1 MLSRLKKF
9 LLYLWLNDDGFFQLG
24 SGRVFGNP
32 TGGNEATNP
41 TPQFFGTQ
49 QDLSLDIDQKLEEL
63 RGVGQ
68 FPDDVGPTD
77 RKISGKIGF
86 GKIENLVI
94 NNLFLGDVQ
103 TTGEDVTQPL
113 ETHTVPASP
122 GPYTITIAP
131 PETGTFVKDLGVI
144 YGSFGGIGGVFQK
157 VTSVTAKGQYSVAS
171 GTYTFYSG
179 DAGAAIQISYVYS
192 LTTGTTQQMNQQVL
206 GWGPI
211 WELWIALTYQVDVNG
226 NPVNGMYF
234 PAVRPGKLSAPLKR
248 AGYMIQ
254 TLDFEA
260 YASSS
265 GLVGEWFQ
273 GPVSAGIN

>member
-1 MLSRLKKF
+1 LKVF
-9 LLYLWLNDDGFFQLG
+9 LLTELSHLWFNEDGFFQLG
-24 SGRVFGNP
+24 AGRVYGNP
-32 TGGNEATNP
+32 VGGNQAANP

-86 GKIENLVI
+86 GKIETGIV
-94 NNLFLGDVQ
+94 NNLFLAD
-103 TTGEDVTQPL
+103 TSATGEDVVSAL
-113 ETHTVPASP
+113 ETHTIPASP
-122 GPYTITIAP
+122 GPYTITITP
-131 PETGTFVKDLGVI
+131 PETGAFVKDLGVI
-144 YGSFGGIGGVFQK
+144 YGSFGGIGGDFTKITV
-157 VTSVTAKGQYSVAS
+157 VAKGEYTVS
-171 GTYTFYSG
+171 GGVYTFFSG
-179 DAGAAIQISYVYS
+179 DAGAAVQISYVYS

-226 NPVNGMYF
+226 FPVNGMYF
-234 PAVRPGKLSAPLKR
+234 PAVRPGKLSMPLKR
-248 AGYMIQ
+248 AGYLIQ

-260 YASSS
+260 YAATS

-273 GPVSAGIN
+273 GPTSLGVN